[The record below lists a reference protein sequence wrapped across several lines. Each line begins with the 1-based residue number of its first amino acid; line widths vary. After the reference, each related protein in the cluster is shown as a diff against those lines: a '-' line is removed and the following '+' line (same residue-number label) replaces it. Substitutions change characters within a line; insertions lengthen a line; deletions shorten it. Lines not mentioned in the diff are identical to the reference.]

1 MVPPS
6 ICALRSASCFWL
18 CCLSMSTYVVPSLDP
33 LRSAVSQAQAP
44 KTNPLIKG
52 DHPTSQM
59 SLIPMPDHGMD
70 LSMDLGE
77 SLQYLT
83 TCITKVLRFPRA
95 RCTIFFLLLSLL
107 YLSTFYAGKPF
118 IWLKSTTILV
128 QLTFYLEFE
137 TFLRYF
143 LRL

>member
-1 MVPPS
+1 
-6 ICALRSASCFWL
+6 
-18 CCLSMSTYVVPSLDP
+18 MSTYVVPSLDP
-33 LRSAVSQAQAP
+33 LRSAVSQTQAP

-83 TCITKVLRFPRA
+83 TYITKVLRFPRA
-95 RCTIFFLLLSLL
+95 RCTIIYFFVLDFASFVD
-107 YLSTFYAGKPF
+107 FYSRKPF
-118 IWLKSTTILV
+118 KYIRVKTL
-128 QLTFYLEFE
+128 
-137 TFLRYF
+137 
-143 LRL
+143 

>member
-1 MVPPS
+1 
-6 ICALRSASCFWL
+6 
-18 CCLSMSTYVVPSLDP
+18 MSTYAVPSLDQP
-33 LRSAVSQAQAP
+33 RSAVSQAQAP

-83 TCITKVLRFPRA
+83 TYITKVLRFPRA
-95 RCTIFFLLLSLL
+95 RCTIIYFFVPEFASFVD
-107 YLSTFYAGKPF
+107 FYSK
-118 IWLKSTTILV
+118 KS
-128 QLTFYLEFE
+128 FK
-137 TFLRYF
+137 
-143 LRL
+143 

>member
-1 MVPPS
+1 MFLS

-18 CCLSMSTYVVPSLDP
+18 CCLSMSTYAVPSLDP

-77 SLQYLT
+77 SLQYST

-95 RCTIFFLLLSLL
+95 RCTIFFVTEFALFVNFLFWKTFHMVKINN
-107 YLSTFYAGKPF
+107 YFGST
-118 IWLKSTTILV
+118 
-128 QLTFYLEFE
+128 
-137 TFLRYF
+137 YF
-143 LRL
+143 LFRV